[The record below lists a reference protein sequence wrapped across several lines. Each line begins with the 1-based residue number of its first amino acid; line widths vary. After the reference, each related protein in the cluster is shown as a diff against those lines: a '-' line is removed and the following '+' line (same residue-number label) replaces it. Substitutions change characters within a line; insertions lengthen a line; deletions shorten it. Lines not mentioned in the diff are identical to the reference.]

1 MWGVSFIATVF
12 HCSDDEPMIIT
23 MLISIYL
30 RTQAPGLVG
39 GDDHVGGD
47 EECSV
52 LSGRNDVVCL
62 VPHSLVHSLKQNTAS
77 CGAIHGILF
86 FQVTTEKACA
96 IAIEM
101 PVKL

>member
-12 HCSDDEPMIIT
+12 HCSEDEPMIIT

-52 LSGRNDVVCL
+52 LSGRNDIVCL
-62 VPHSLVHSLKQNTAS
+62 VPHPLVHPLNK
-77 CGAIHGILF
+77 
-86 FQVTTEKACA
+86 
-96 IAIEM
+96 
-101 PVKL
+101 

>member
-1 MWGVSFIATVF
+1 MRGMSFIATVF

-52 LSGRNDVVCL
+52 LSGRNDIVCL
-62 VPHSLVHSLKQNTAS
+62 VPHPLVHPLDKYRVSQKKLGSQKV
-77 CGAIHGILF
+77 CIL
-86 FQVTTEKACA
+86 
-96 IAIEM
+96 
-101 PVKL
+101 L